1 MVYILN
7 VNLSSTAV
15 TVSKQSIASK
25 DTTELDNSD
34 TTPTDCATPA
44 FPMQTPPQA
53 NEACGGVHCFARFT
67 NSKFAAFALLRFRGF
82 CCVAFPYCSKSTSL
96 LSRKKASATRAT
108 RAMPPRYQPSD
119 WMPKFMTR
127 ADAMVGANAPPV
139 MAARL

>member
-1 MVYILN
+1 MWKYADNQDVGSEAACRFRFR
-7 VNLSSTAV
+7 SSQV
-15 TVSKQSIASK
+15 
-25 DTTELDNSD
+25 L
-34 TTPTDCATPA
+34 A
-44 FPMQTPPQA
+44 FA
-53 NEACGGVHCFARFT
+53 GSRFARFA
-67 NSKFAAFALLRFRGF
+67 SAFATFALLRFRGF
-82 CCVAFPYCSKSTSL
+82 CCMAFLYCSKSTSL